1 MKVPKNLMEGRH
13 KAGCQCGFCKNMG
26 KFGKKAD
33 DKPEGDDEDKTETKT
48 ESRAGRIVSR
58 LLDS

>member
-1 MKVPKNLMEGRH
+1 MEGRH
-13 KAGCQCGFCKNMG
+13 RAGCQCGFCKNMG

-33 DKPEGDDEDKTETKT
+33 DKPEGDDEDKAETKT